1 MQLSPTCSRQYVRNA
16 FHAVPSVP
24 APMHKVVRF
33 LAAAGMAGV
42 SLNCADQSVG
52 LRRGVRVASLPIAPL
67 FATSASGGPKIDIET
82 IRGVLR
88 RANSTDSSVAEAAV
102 EGDSAILEFEDVGVT
117 GEETTYH
124 LEVKALDE
132 NGVVVFKGTQEVTV
146 TPGDNAPASPTL
158 VYTAPDASVVVI
170 EVNAGGSSVSTVDLQ
185 WAGAAPGNTS
195 CLNRIENASAQTQVQ
210 LSVAGMNASE
220 QVVPNVRVGWVSRD
234 PTAATVDENGLVVAL
249 CSNRHTYI
257 VARTFLDVVDSVKVN
272 VTAPP
277 FTLLMDP
284 ETANVS
290 RGAQQQMTAVLVDE
304 NNNPTAASAVTWHS
318 SDSERATVSSTGLVT
333 GISNGRVVITA
344 SAGDRSTV
352 GIIQVVPPPANRVE
366 ISPTSASINQ
376 GQRLIFGAVAFD
388 GNDERILDASGF
400 TWTSSNTSV
409 LTVNSSGSVLGVS
422 PGTANVTVS
431 LDGQSASA
439 AVQVTA
445 STTGSVAGR
454 VIEAAGGGVLAGA
467 SIASSGAPTTTDA
480 NGRFTSPE
488 LAPSGSSITVSQT
501 GYASFTY
508 FNLPILLGQ
517 TVELGDLPMAPSGGT
532 GTLTGTV
539 VNALND
545 APVPNATVNLYDG
558 INPSASDPS
567 GTQTPGPVATA
578 TTATDGTFSMLS
590 VPAGTYTYRV
600 TATDFSFTRTVVVSI
615 GATSRDTRITLS
627 PTVTGNGLR
636 IVLSWGDCAD
646 PAVPCDLDSHLTGPT
661 SPPDEAGR
669 FHVAWF
675 NDFYFNSPD
684 TVAVLDNDAV
694 SGLGPETITLRQKAA
709 GVYKYY
715 VHNFTDAVDTASTSL
730 STTAQARVNV
740 YQGANLIATF
750 LPPSGQQGT
759 MWAVF
764 QVEGTT
770 ITPVNQMLKVQD
782 FTEVPA
788 DFMRIG
794 ADADSDIRRLMDDLR
809 RHKIK
814 IR

>member
-1 MQLSPTCSRQYVRNA
+1 
-16 FHAVPSVP
+16 
-24 APMHKVVRF
+24 MHSVVRF
-33 LAAAGMAGV
+33 LAVAGMAAV
-42 SLNCADQSVG
+42 SLSCADQSVG
-52 LRRGVRVASLPIAPL
+52 LKRGVRLASLPIAPL
-67 FATSASGGPKIDIET
+67 FVIAPSGGPRIEIET

-102 EGDSAILEFEDVGVT
+102 EGDSAILEFEGVVVT
-117 GEETTYH
+117 GEETTYN
-124 LEVKALDE
+124 LSVKAFDQ
-132 NGVVVFKGTQEVTV
+132 NGVLVFEGTQEVTV
-146 TPGDNAPASPTL
+146 KPGDNEPASPTL
-158 VYTAPDASVVVI
+158 TYTAPDATVASIDVK
-170 EVNAGGSSVSTVDLQ
+170 AGGSSVSIVDLQ

-195 CLNRIENASAQTQVQ
+195 CLNRVPNASAQTQVQ

-234 PTAATVDENGLVVAL
+234 PSAATVDENGLVVAL
-249 CSNRHTYI
+249 CSNRSTYI
-257 VARTFLDVVDSVKVN
+257 VARTFLDIVDSVKVR

-277 FTLLMDP
+277 FTLLMNP

-290 RGAQQQMTAVLVDE
+290 RGAQLQMTAILVDE
-304 NNNPTAASAVTWHS
+304 NNNATAASAVTWNS
-318 SDSERATVSSTGLVT
+318 SDTERATVSSTGLVT

-344 SAGDRSTV
+344 SSGDRSTV

-366 ISPTSASINQ
+366 ITPNSATINQ
-376 GQRLIFGAVAFD
+376 GQRLIFGASAFD
-388 GNDERILDASGF
+388 SNNERIVDADGF
-400 TWTSSNTSV
+400 TWTSSNTSI

-422 PGTANVTVS
+422 AGTASVIVS
-431 LDGQSASA
+431 LDGKSASA
-439 AVQVTA
+439 TVQVTA
-445 STTGSVAGR
+445 STTGRVAGR
-454 VIEAAGGGVLAGA
+454 VIEAAGGSVLAGA
-467 SIASSGAPTTTDA
+467 GITSSGAPTTTDGS
-480 NGRFTSPE
+480 GRFTSPE

-545 APVPNATVNLYDG
+545 AAVPNATVNLYAG

-578 TTATDGTFSMLS
+578 TTATDGTFSMLG

-600 TATDFSFTRTVVVSI
+600 TATNFSFTRTVVVSI
-615 GATSRDTRITLS
+615 GSTTRDTRITLS
-627 PTVTGNGLR
+627 PTVIGGGFR
-636 IVLSWGDCAD
+636 IVLTWGDCTN
-646 PAVPCDLDSHLTGPT
+646 PEVPCDLDSHATGPT
-661 SPPDEAGR
+661 SPPDAAGR
-669 FHVAWF
+669 FHVAYF
-675 NDFYFNSPD
+675 NEFYFNSPD

-709 GVYKYY
+709 GIYKYY
-715 VHNFTDAVDTASTSL
+715 VHNYSDGADTSSTRL

-740 YQGANLIATF
+740 YQGTNLIATF
-750 LPPSGQQGT
+750 QPPSGQQGT
-759 MWAVF
+759 VWAVF

-770 ITPVNQMLKVQD
+770 ITSVNQMLKIQD
-782 FTEVPA
+782 FSEVPD

-794 ADADSDIRRLMDDLR
+794 DEDTRRLLSTLR
-809 RHKIK
+809 AKAKIPK
-814 IR
+814 RN